1 MNNDFRDRL
10 IRQEKSDKTFILQS
24 SKEKYQKKVV
34 SKDHSNKVKSTSHSN
49 RVKNKKIEIE

>member
-24 SKEKYQKKVV
+24 SKEKYQKKLYQRIIQI
-34 SKDHSNKVKSTSHSN
+34 K
-49 RVKNKKIEIE
+49 